1 MEFDQIDWARGT
13 LKAVRLR
20 NDSAEIEANDAA
32 GRPWLLRFAEVV
44 YFETCDALGAEL
56 ESASTDPAVEF
67 LEELGGFEGHDL
79 SGLTLYT
86 FWPTRNE
93 EYSAI
98 QVVASGCEVLEARI
112 EE

>member
-1 MEFDQIDWARGT
+1 MEFDQIDWTRGT
-13 LKAVRLR
+13 LKAVRLQ
-20 NDSAEIEANDAA
+20 NDRAEIDADDA
-32 GRPWLLRFAEVV
+32 TGHPWQLRFAEVV

-56 ESASTDPAVEF
+56 ESVSTDPGIEF

-98 QVVASGCEVLEARI
+98 QVVAAKCEVMEART
-112 EE
+112 EA